1 MSAAYVAGLL
11 AAMSAFALA
20 VPLPAAPTC
29 GSDLAGSRH
38 TVENT
43 HYTVAYATT
52 PDPIPV
58 GQHFVVDFAVCTHA
72 GAKLPQAVR
81 VDATMPEHKHG
92 MNYRPG
98 VTTVRPGTYRAE
110 GLLFHMPG
118 RWDLTFDLVAG
129 NATERITQTLR
140 LE

>member
-1 MSAAYVAGLL
+1 MSAAHAAALL
-11 AAMSAFALA
+11 AAISAFAA
-20 VPLPAAPTC
+20 SAAQAC
-29 GSDLAGSRH
+29 GGDLAGARH
-38 TVENT
+38 VVENA

-58 GQHFVVDFAVCTHA
+58 GQHFVVDFSVCTRA

-81 VDATMPEHKHG
+81 VDAAMPEHKHG

-98 VTTVRPGTYRAE
+98 VTAVRPGTYRAE

-129 NATERITQTLR
+129 NTTERVTQTIR

>member
-1 MSAAYVAGLL
+1 MMVARAAGLFTATL
-11 AAMSAFALA
+11 VATACVAQ
-20 VPLPAAPTC
+20 TC
-29 GSDLAGSRH
+29 GGDLAGTRH
-38 TVENT
+38 LVESARYAIA
-43 HYTVAYATT
+43 YTTA

-58 GQHFVVDFAVCTHA
+58 GQHFIVEFAVCA
-72 GAKLPQAVR
+72 RDGAQPPQGVR
-81 VDATMPEHKHG
+81 VDASMPEHKHG

-98 VTTVRPGTYRAE
+98 VTMVRPGTYRAE

-129 NATERITQTLR
+129 TTTERVTETIR